1 MRSFWSE
8 PFLWIHLAG
17 LAAFPIFL
25 EITWLG
31 LAVGDPLLPVW
42 LEILLV
48 AAAGIIPILWMQL
61 FRPFCIFSIVAVSA
75 KPEKLSDRQRKIL
88 TLFKSSSNQ
97 IVAVVAAVFLF
108 WVLWQI
114 YFAAPVV
121 ATTAAFL
128 PQWRILGLFLA
139 AGAFL
144 ASNLFLQVPLSV
156 GRVLLVKESEFAA
169 AEAYTSEKISQNFTL
184 PGWQV
189 EQILP
194 LMILEAEG
202 SASQKELPN

>member
-8 PFLWIHLAG
+8 PFLWIHFSG

-48 AAAGIIPILWMQL
+48 ATAGIIPILWMQL

-88 TLFKSSSNQ
+88 TLFKSPTNQ
-97 IVAVVAAVFLF
+97 IVAVLTAIFLF

-114 YFAAPVV
+114 YIAAPVV
-121 ATTAAFL
+121 ATAAVFL
-128 PQWRILGLFLA
+128 PEWRLLGLLLA
-139 AGAFL
+139 AGAFF
-144 ASNLFLQVPLSV
+144 ASNLFLQIPLSV
-156 GRVLLVKESEFAA
+156 ARVLLASESEFTGAA
-169 AEAYTSEKISQNFTL
+169 AYTSEKVSQDFTL

-194 LMILEAEG
+194 LMISETEG
-202 SASQKELPN
+202 STTPLE

>member
-8 PFLWIHLAG
+8 PFLWIHFAG

-48 AAAGIIPILWMQL
+48 AATGIIPILWMQL

-88 TLFKSSSNQ
+88 TLFKSSINQ

-114 YFAAPVV
+114 YLAAPVV
-121 ATTAAFL
+121 ATKAVFL
-128 PQWRILGLFLA
+128 PEWRLLGLLLA
-139 AGAFL
+139 AGAFF
-144 ASNLFLQVPLSV
+144 ASNLFLQIPLSV
-156 GRVLLVKESEFAA
+156 ARVLLVKESEFAA
-169 AEAYTSEKISQNFTL
+169 AEVYTSEKVFQDFTL

-202 SASQKELPN
+202 SESQKE